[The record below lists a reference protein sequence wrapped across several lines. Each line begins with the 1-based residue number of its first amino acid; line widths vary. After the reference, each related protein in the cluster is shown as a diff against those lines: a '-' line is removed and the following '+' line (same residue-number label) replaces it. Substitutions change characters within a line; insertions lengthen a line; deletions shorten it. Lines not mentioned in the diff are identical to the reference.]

1 MQYFI
6 IKSVLAAVQSAD
18 QTRDH
23 QKSGGGI
30 WRKDASFLWQ
40 KLLANNKQSYQHQ
53 SPKNLFFGLYH
64 FLFLVAI
71 ENNQLRMGFLSD
83 QIEMEQSVQWKCIL
97 HNTTGYISSTNI
109 IGVAKVW

>member
-6 IKSVLAAVQSAD
+6 ILVSSCSYAD

-53 SPKNLFFGLYH
+53 SPKNLFFGLNH
-64 FLFLVAI
+64 FPFLVAI

-83 QIEMEQSVQWKCIL
+83 QIEMEQSVQWECIL
-97 HNTTGYISSTNI
+97 HNTTGYI
-109 IGVAKVW
+109 

>member
-6 IKSVLAAVQSAD
+6 IKSVLAAT
-18 QTRDH
+18 QTRPEITKRVVEVFAGRM
-23 QKSGGGI
+23 QV
-30 WRKDASFLWQ
+30 FLWQ

-64 FLFLVAI
+64 FPFLVAI

-83 QIEMEQSVQWKCIL
+83 QIEMEQSMQ
-97 HNTTGYISSTNI
+97 
-109 IGVAKVW
+109 